1 MQNHQTTAS
10 HSAPHTGGHG
20 DNSMHSGSA
29 HSGNPVKL
37 KEHTA
42 LLNLLPH
49 GEATHIATRSGAWF
63 DPNTWE
69 SKQVP
74 PTGARVLI
82 PYGKTVS
89 YNGESDQRL
98 KIVRVDGT
106 LQFASNKNTK
116 LVVDT
121 LITDTKSNLQI
132 GTAANPI
139 QADKTAQIV
148 IDGSEAID
156 KTQDPTLL
164 GRGVITHGKV
174 RIYGQDKADFV
185 TLAKDAKAGDS
196 QLLLKTLPKGWRV
209 GDQLVL
215 GGTSKSNSG
224 SHANNSK
231 FQDEVLTITSIQ
243 GKVVKF
249 TNNDIKSGAKNVLR
263 FDHTRPAGF
272 QDKLNLYVANT
283 SRNIVFETANA
294 DKTPIQQRGHV
305 MFMHN
310 PDVIVENAGF
320 YNLGRSDKDKLV
332 DDIGRNRDGRVGK
345 GTNVRGR
352 YSFHFH
358 RTGAEDINGVRAVA
372 RGNAVVGSPGW
383 GMVQHDSHALLD
395 SNVVFDVVGTG
406 IAAEDGNEIGWWTN
420 NITIKTTGSTQ
431 TRGLTRYG
439 PASARIDNFDMGVQG
454 EGYWV
459 QGAGQVGMSGNVA
472 VSAAGASINLFGGGD
487 GGEKARTI
495 NEIKTKNLPK
505 YLQPLAGGKDTI
517 DVTQVPLFKF
527 TGFESYNADEGI
539 IVWGRVRDDRLKRSN
554 DIRTKIE
561 NFKLWNI
568 EYKGVDVLY
577 STKIDFENG
586 LLLGEGENNSFGIT
600 TNQLGK
606 DIRMKNLRVEGFEYG
621 VKEPLDKFAVTEQTA
636 SSIENSYFANNG
648 QHLFSLK
655 DNKPIAFSDYF
666 KVINTEFGPAFSK
679 NAAPTAGFTT
689 AAMGP
694 SKVTFD
700 ASKSFDIDIPQSKS
714 QSNLG
719 IASYGW
725 DFDGDNKIDR
735 WGRVINQRFDKA
747 GQKKVKLTVWDGFGA
762 TNSTV
767 QTINV
772 KVGGPNPSIPLP
784 NGGGGP
790 INISGTRR
798 NDVLVGNDQNNLISG
813 NSGNDTIRAGS
824 GNDFVKSG
832 KGDDVVDGEGGKDRL
847 LGGAGNDVIRGGSGD
862 DQILGDGG
870 NDKLFGGTGNDIVDG
885 KKGNDV
891 IAGVDTTIAAP
902 GRAELDYLFGGQGAD
917 KFLLGDKSKVYYNDG
932 ILSSAGVEDLAII
945 KDFNHNAGDTI
956 QLRGRASDYRL
967 GAAPIGKTKDVG
979 IFLKAGQGKDEL
991 IAVVTGK
998 NDLNLNSA
1006 AFNFV

>member
-1 MQNHQTTAS
+1 MQTNQTTAS
-10 HSAPHTGGHG
+10 HHSTSHG
-20 DNSMHSGSA
+20 S
-29 HSGNPVKL
+29 NPVKV
-37 KEHTA
+37 KEHAA
-42 LLNLLPH
+42 LLDLLPH
-49 GEATHIATRSGAWF
+49 SQATHVAVKNGSWF
-63 DPNTWE
+63 DPNTWA
-69 SKQVP
+69 SKKVP
-74 PTGARVLI
+74 STGAKVLI

-89 YNGESDQRL
+89 YDGESEDSL
-98 KIVRVDGT
+98 KIVRVDGN
-106 LQFASNKNTK
+106 LEFATNKNTK

-132 GTAANPI
+132 GTASDPI
-139 QADKTAQIV
+139 QSDKTAKIV
-148 IDGSEAID
+148 IDGSKAIN
-156 KTQDPTLL
+156 KGWDPTLIS
-164 GRGVITHGKV
+164 RGVITHGRV
-174 RIYGQDKADFV
+174 RMFGQDKADFV

-196 QLLLKTLPKGWRV
+196 QLLLKSPPKGWKV

-215 GGTSKSNSG
+215 GGTGKNENG

-231 FQDEVLTITSIQ
+231 FQDEVLTITSIK
-243 GKVVKF
+243 GKTVQF

-263 FDHTRPAGF
+263 FDHVRPQGF

-294 DKTPIQQRGHV
+294 AKTPTQQRGHV

-332 DDIGRNRDGRVGK
+332 DDVGRNKDGRSGK
-345 GTNVRGR
+345 GTNPRGR

-358 RTGAEDINGVRAVA
+358 RTGADDINGVRAVA

-383 GMVQHDSHALLD
+383 AMVQHDSHALLD

-420 NITIKTTGSTQ
+420 NLTIKTTGSTQ
-431 TRGLTRYG
+431 NRGLTRYG

-459 QGAGQVGMSGNVA
+459 QGAGQVGMSGNIA
-472 VSAAGASINLFGGGD
+472 ISAAGASINLFGGGD

-505 YLQPLAGGKDTI
+505 YLQPLANGKDTI
-517 DVTQVPLFKF
+517 DVTQVPLLKF
-527 TGFESYNADEGI
+527 TGFESYNAEEGI
-539 IVWGRVRDDRLKRSN
+539 IVWGRVRDDKLKRPN

-561 NFKLWNI
+561 DFKLWNI

-586 LLLGEGENNSFGIT
+586 LLLGEGENNSFGVT

-606 DIRMKNLRVEGFEYG
+606 DIRMKNLRVEGFDYG
-621 VKEPLDKFAVTEQTA
+621 VKEPLDKFAVTEATA
-636 SSIENSYFANNG
+636 STIENSYLANNG

-655 DNKPIAFSDYF
+655 DNKPTAFSDYF
-666 KVINTEFGPAFSK
+666 RVINTKFGPAFSK
-679 NAAPTAGFTT
+679 NTPPKAAFKAQSIG
-689 AAMGP
+689 AKM
-694 SKVTFD
+694 TFD
-700 ASKSFDIDIPQSKS
+700 ASDSFDADIPQSKS

-725 DFDGDNKIDR
+725 DFDGDDKIDR
-735 WGRVINQRFDKA
+735 WGRVINQRFDTA
-747 GQKKVKLTVWDGFGA
+747 GKKQVKLTVWDGFGA
-762 TNSTV
+762 ANSLL
-767 QTINV
+767 QTIDV
-772 KVGGPNPSIPLP
+772 KAGGSNNPGEQ
-784 NGGGGP
+784 NGGGGSSL
-790 INISGTRR
+790 INLSGTRKD
-798 NDVLVGNDQNNLISG
+798 DVLIGNSQNQKING
-813 NSGNDTIRAGS
+813 NSGNDKIRAGG
-824 GNDFVKSG
+824 GNDFVKAG
-832 KGDDVVDGEGGKDRL
+832 KGNDIVDGDGGKDRL
-847 LGGAGNDVIRGGSGD
+847 LGGAGDDTIRGGLED

-870 NDKLFGGTGNDIVDG
+870 NDKLFGGVGNDIVDG

-891 IAGVDTTIAAP
+891 VSGVDATIASP

-917 KFLLGDKSKVYYNDG
+917 KFLLGDKDKAYYNDG
-932 ILSSAGVEDLAII
+932 LLGSSGEADLAIV
-945 KDFNHNAGDTI
+945 KDFNRSAGDTI
-956 QLRGRASDYRL
+956 QLHGRASDYRL

-979 IFLKAGQGKDEL
+979 IFLKAGQKQEEL
-991 IAVVTGK
+991 IAVVANSRG
-998 NDLNLNSA
+998 LNLNSA